1 VGRRDNYRFEL
12 LAHPGW
18 SRRAARY
25 DDGLLAHSDSRPAH
39 TEASPGRRPGP
50 ENENLPSPGP
60 PAQTP
65 PTTHRHTRY
74 DSAGQRT
81 SVVDALGYARYFSY
95 DSGGNRH
102 LEIDPSAT
110 PRITPTTPWPT
121 SSSTRQGVL
130 TKRPAAATSCCCSW
144 RGRTISWGS

>member
-1 VGRRDNYRFEL
+1 MGRRDNYRFEL

-39 TEASPGRRPGP
+39 TETSPGRRPGP

-74 DSAGQRT
+74 NGANLVTAIAYKSGVANYFYYDSQMQRYAIEDSAG
-81 SVVDALGYARYFSY
+81 LRYFTW
-95 DSGGNRH
+95 DRNGMNLLCERDAEGNVTAEYAH
-102 LEIDPSAT
+102 GYSA
-110 PRITPTTPWPT
+110 IE
-121 SSSTRQGVL
+121 V
-130 TKRPAAATSCCCSW
+130 
-144 RGRTISWGS
+144 